1 MSGTTQ
7 DAAHTVFAAKAR
19 TFHLASRAL
28 PGGQREDAALIYA
41 FCRAVDDAVDEVA
54 DPVEAALRLG
64 RIRTDLLR
72 RHPAEPLVGAFRE
85 VMERRGASLR
95 PALQLIDGVAAD
107 LGQVRV
113 TDEAELIRYCYGVA
127 STVGLLMC
135 PVLEVRSHAALA
147 HAIDLGIA
155 MQLTN
160 IARDVAE
167 DAGRG
172 RVYLPRTW
180 LREAGTTPEAVLD
193 GSASPAAVAR
203 AVERTLALA
212 DRYYASGD
220 AGLRAIPLRSR
231 LAILVASRVYR
242 GIGEKLRRRGCDPLP
257 GRTVL
262 APGEKMWRVVCALGA
277 LASPSILGWGEGRAH
292 DATLHLPLRGL
303 RGPTPA
309 R

>member
-1 MSGTTQ
+1 MSGSTQ
-7 DAAHTVFAAKAR
+7 GAAYTVFAAKAR

-28 PGGQREDAALIYA
+28 PRSQREDAALIYA
-41 FCRAVDDAVDEVA
+41 FCRTVDDAVDEVP
-54 DPVEAALRLG
+54 DPVEAARRLG
-64 RIRTDLLR
+64 RIRSDLLR
-72 RHPAEPLVGAFRE
+72 SRSTDPLVGAFRE
-85 VMERRGASLR
+85 VMERRGAPLR
-95 PALQLIDGVAAD
+95 PALELIDGVAAD

-113 TDEAELIRYCYGVA
+113 ADEAELVRYCYGVA

-135 PVLEVRSHAALA
+135 PVLEVRSRAALA

-180 LREAGTTPEAVLD
+180 LRDAGTTPEAMLD
-193 GSASPAAVAR
+193 GSAIPVAVAR
-203 AVERTLALA
+203 AVERTLDLA

-242 GIGEKLRRRGCDPLP
+242 GIGEKLRRGGCDVAA

-262 APGEKMWRVVCALGA
+262 GTPEKVWRVLCALGA
-277 LASPSILGWGEGRAH
+277 LASPSILGWGEGLAH
-292 DATLHLPLRGL
+292 DGTLHQPLAGL